1 MTRLQ
6 TLRHEASYISVLS
19 ICRESSQTAFVV
31 LFVVVLRKE
40 VEKKDEKK
48 DEEDEEI
55 VDTEVVEKP
64 PPVVTMEK
72 ESDLRPRIPGRRE
85 VRPVLLPKTGL
96 GRVWDVHL
104 D

>member
-1 MTRLQ
+1 MQ

-40 VEKKDEKK
+40 VEKKDE
-48 DEEDEEI
+48 EDEEI

-85 VRPVLLPKTGL
+85 GRPVLLPKTGL